1 MLLTVNQLEE
11 ISPYTHFKR
20 LELILPN
27 LNTTLEKYD
36 IRSNL
41 RISHFLT
48 QLVIESSHF
57 RYIQEPGTGKLYEN
71 STELGNNKLGDG
83 RRFISR
89 GYIKILGR
97 GEYEEYKKFSNIDV
111 VGYPHFVTTP
121 KVAMDISGWIWNKK
135 LLNTLADQDSL
146 KEVTR
151 VLTGDYINLRERTDT
166 LLRTK
171 RALGLI

>member
-27 LNTTLEKYD
+27 LNQTLEKYD
-36 IRSNL
+36 IQSNL
-41 RISHFLT
+41 RMAHFLT

-57 RYIQEPGTGKLYEN
+57 RYIQEPGTGKLYEG
-71 STELGNNKLGDG
+71 STVLGNTQLGDG

-97 GEYEEYKKFSNIDV
+97 NEYEEYKKFSKIDV

-135 LLNTLADQDSL
+135 LLNVPADQDSL
-146 KEVTR
+146 KDITK
-151 VLTGDYINLRERTDT
+151 LITGDHIYLRERIDA

-171 RALGLI
+171 KALGLI

>member
-27 LNTTLEKYD
+27 LNYTLEKYN
-36 IRSNL
+36 IKSNL

-48 QLVIESSHF
+48 QLIIESSHF

-71 STELGNNKLGDG
+71 STELGNIKLGDG
-83 RRFISR
+83 RRFIGR

-97 GEYEEYKKFSNIDV
+97 TEYEEYKKFSNVDV

-121 KVAMDISGWIWNKK
+121 KVAMDISGWLWNKK
-135 LLNTLADQDSL
+135 LLNTLADQDDL
-146 KEVTR
+146 KGITKVI
-151 VLTGDYINLRERTDT
+151 TGDIIHFRERIDA

>member
-27 LNTTLEKYD
+27 LNATLEKYD
-36 IRSNL
+36 IKSNL

-89 GYIKILGR
+89 GYITFRIILSI
-97 GEYEEYKKFSNIDV
+97 YTVIDI
-111 VGYPHFVTTP
+111 
-121 KVAMDISGWIWNKK
+121 ISCFISSFQY
-135 LLNTLADQDSL
+135 L
-146 KEVTR
+146 
-151 VLTGDYINLRERTDT
+151 
-166 LLRTK
+166 
-171 RALGLI
+171 